1 MSVPRVAQDNVESRA
16 RVSRLFPARPAPEP
30 TVRVLHVYKS
40 WSADAYGGIEG
51 FLSTLGSTSRR
62 FGIDT
67 RIMYLAPGRK
77 VRRVRRDG
85 ITAYRFPQDGQVASM
100 GLSWS
105 LLWAYRRLT
114 AWADVL
120 HFHFPWPYGDLV
132 HLVTGVRK
140 PFVVTY
146 HSDVV
151 RQRSLNCLYAPLRHW
166 FLGRAAR
173 VIATSDNY
181 LRTSRVLRQLGQRA
195 RVIPLGMED
204 AGRGPGV
211 PLRSAYWRHRL
222 GDDFVLFIGVLR
234 YYKGLHLLLQAAEDI
249 RARIVIAGSG
259 PCEQALRAQAKIMGV
274 TNVTFVGEVD
284 PLDKDALFRLSA
296 LFVFPSHLR
305 SEAFG
310 LSLVEAA
317 MYGKPQVSCDLGTGT
332 TYINRH
338 EETGLVVEPGN
349 PRALSAAVNR
359 LLADRREREVFGRN
373 GRKRYLELFTAEGMA
388 EAYATEYRNVVTEA
402 RAWKR

>member
-1 MSVPRVAQDNVESRA
+1 
-16 RVSRLFPARPAPEP
+16 
-30 TVRVLHVYKS
+30 
-40 WSADAYGGIEG
+40 
-51 FLSTLGSTSRR
+51 
-62 FGIDT
+62 
-67 RIMYLAPGRK
+67 
-77 VRRVRRDG
+77 
-85 ITAYRFPQDGQVASM
+85 
-100 GLSWS
+100 
-105 LLWAYRRLT
+105 
-114 AWADVL
+114 
-120 HFHFPWPYGDLV
+120 
-132 HLVTGVRK
+132 
-140 PFVVTY
+140 
-146 HSDVV
+146 
-151 RQRSLNCLYAPLRHW
+151 
-166 FLGRAAR
+166 
-173 VIATSDNY
+173 
-181 LRTSRVLRQLGQRA
+181 
-195 RVIPLGMED
+195 MED

-317 MYGKPQVSCDLGTGT
+317 MYSKPQVSCDLGTGT
-332 TYINRH
+332 TYINQH